1 MTLYNEKAMNKVDGG
16 NIIYGEDQ
24 FEAFRNGSRRATD
37 WNSLIFSD
45 HSPQTQHD
53 ISISGGNERTQYY
66 IGMGYFYQEGFF
78 KSGDLNYEKYNI
90 RSNISTRILKGL
102 TFELNLSAFLDER
115 NSPYY
120 SSVDIIRNYWS
131 QGVLYPAYADPKNT
145 MLNYKGLELENNTV
159 AFMTS
164 DVSGYKKNKQ
174 KKYPIFSITQF

>member
-1 MTLYNEKAMNKVDGG
+1 MNKAIALNPD
-16 NIIYGEDQ
+16 NLTY
-24 FEAFRNGSRRATD
+24 A
-37 WNSLIFSD
+37 
-45 HSPQTQHD
+45 
-53 ISISGGNERTQYY
+53 ERLAQYY

-131 QGVLYPAYADPKNT
+131 QGVLYPAYADP
-145 MLNYKGLELENNTV
+145 
-159 AFMTS
+159 
-164 DVSGYKKNKQ
+164 
-174 KKYPIFSITQF
+174 

>member
-1 MTLYNEKAMNKVDGG
+1 M
-16 NIIYGEDQ
+16 
-24 FEAFRNGSRRATD
+24 
-37 WNSLIFSD
+37 
-45 HSPQTQHD
+45 
-53 ISISGGNERTQYY
+53 
-66 IGMGYFYQEGFF
+66 
-78 KSGDLNYEKYNI
+78 NYEKYNI

-131 QGVLYPAYADPKNT
+131 QGVLYPAYADPENT

-174 KKYPIFSITQF
+174 KNIQSSASLNYDFGTITPVLKGLSAKALFSYDYRLDNNESYRKEYYQYAYDDLTDTYTQKLYNNSSPSNLLRKCTINNRL

>member
-1 MTLYNEKAMNKVDGG
+1 MNKVDGG

-90 RSNISTRILKGL
+90 RSNISTRIILWWKYRP
-102 TFELNLSAFLDER
+102 T
-115 NSPYY
+115 SP
-120 SSVDIIRNYWS
+120 SWH
-131 QGVLYPAYADPKNT
+131 PAGT
-145 MLNYKGLELENNTV
+145 RIG
-159 AFMTS
+159 
-164 DVSGYKKNKQ
+164 
-174 KKYPIFSITQF
+174 